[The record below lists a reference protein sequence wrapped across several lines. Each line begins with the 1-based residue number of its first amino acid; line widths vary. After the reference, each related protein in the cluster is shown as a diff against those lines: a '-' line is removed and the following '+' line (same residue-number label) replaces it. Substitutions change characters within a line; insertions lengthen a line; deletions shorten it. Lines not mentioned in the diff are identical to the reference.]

1 VNSVSIVTLLRKP
14 HSLDTFQVL
23 YQINGNK
30 LTLYMIENNQF
41 VHRRDNHTKGDN
53 PAGVVVPGGDDIEPA
68 AVV

>member
-1 VNSVSIVTLLRKP
+1 MLVGHISSSI
-14 HSLDTFQVL
+14 S
-23 YQINGNK
+23 NK
-30 LTLYMIENNQF
+30 QKQAYFIYDKKLSIFKGTPLF